1 MIYSYQDQGVGAFF
15 ALSTDYTN
23 EQEQFQQQP
32 NLISIH
38 WNRGDK
44 PISLNVDGV
53 DLELQPH
60 QITTTTFLQHLDVKQ
75 SQPDLATFTFN
86 REFYCINDHDHE
98 TSCNGVI
105 FFGNL
110 QPPITTISPEEQIK
124 FNMLHEVFLEECKT
138 RDTIQGEMLRIL
150 LKRLIIKI
158 TRLANDQSPHPNLP
172 EGQRDTIRKFNVLVD
187 IHYKE
192 KRSVQDYADLLFK
205 SPKTLSNLFAK
216 YQQESPLQII
226 HERIVLE
233 VKRQLLYTSKSTKEI
248 AHELGF
254 NDVGSLHRLFKRL
267 VGQTPQQFKGKN
279 QELTDQER

>member
-1 MIYSYQDQGVGAFF
+1 MVYSYQEKDVGAFF

-23 EQEQFQQQP
+23 EREQFQHQP
-32 NLISIH
+32 SLISIH
-38 WNRGDK
+38 WNKGAQ
-44 PISLNVDGV
+44 PVSLNVDGI
-53 DLELQPH
+53 DFQLQPH
-60 QITTTTFLQHLDVKQ
+60 EITTTTFLQHLDFPH
-75 SQPDLATFTFN
+75 SSSHLATFTFN

-105 FFGNL
+105 FFGNQ
-110 QPPITTISPEEQIK
+110 QPPITTISQEEQKK
-124 FNMLHEVFLEECKT
+124 FDMLYDVFLEECRT
-138 RDTIQGEMLRIL
+138 QDTIQGEMLRIL

-158 TRLANDQSPHPNLP
+158 TRLTKDQSPYPDLP

-192 KRSVQDYADLLFK
+192 KRSVQDYADLLFR

-216 YQQESPLQII
+216 YQQKSPLQII

-233 VKRQLLYTSKSTKEI
+233 AKRQLLYTSKSTKEI

-254 NDVGSLHRLFKRL
+254 NDVGSLHRLFKRV
-267 VGQTPQQFKGKN
+267 VGQTPQQFKSTQN
-279 QELTDQER
+279 

>member
-1 MIYSYQDQGVGAFF
+1 MIYSYQDKGVGAFF
-15 ALSTDYTN
+15 ALSTDYTS
-23 EQEQFQQQP
+23 EHEQFRQQP

-38 WNRGDK
+38 WNRSNK

-53 DLELQPH
+53 ILQLQPH
-60 QITTTTFLQHLDVKQ
+60 QITTTTFLQHLTFDQ

-110 QPPITTISPEEQIK
+110 QPPITSISSEEQIK

-138 RDTIQGEMLRIL
+138 RDRIQGEMLRIL

-158 TRLANDQSPHPNLP
+158 TRLTNDQSAYPDLP

-187 IHYKE
+187 MHYKE
-192 KRSVQDYADLLFK
+192 KRYVQDYADLLFK

-216 YQQESPLQII
+216 YEQRSPLQVI

-233 VKRQLLYTSKSTKEI
+233 AKRQLLYTSKGTKEI

-254 NDVGSLHRLFKRL
+254 NDMGSLHRLFKRV

-279 QELTDQER
+279 QVLTD

>member
-1 MIYSYQDQGVGAFF
+1 MIYSYQDKGVGAFF
-15 ALSTDYTN
+15 AMSTDYTH
-23 EQEQFQQQP
+23 EYKQFQQQP

-38 WNRGDK
+38 WNRSDE
-44 PISLNVDGV
+44 PIFLNVDGV
-53 DLELQPH
+53 DLQLQPQ
-60 QITTTTFLQHLDVKQ
+60 QITTTTYLQHLTFH
-75 SQPDLATFTFN
+75 QPLPNLATFTFN

-110 QPPITTISPEEQIK
+110 QPPITSISQEEQIK

-158 TRLANDQSPHPNLP
+158 TRLTNDQSAYPDLP

-187 IHYKE
+187 MHYKE
-192 KRSVQDYADLLFK
+192 KRYVQDYADLLFK

-216 YQQESPLQII
+216 YDQKSPLQII

-254 NDVGSLHRLFKRL
+254 NDVGSLHRLFKRV
-267 VGQTPQQFKGKN
+267 VGQTPQQFKSSQN
-279 QELTDQER
+279 Q

>member
-1 MIYSYQDQGVGAFF
+1 MVYSYQEQDIGAFF
-15 ALSTDYTN
+15 ALSTDYNN
-23 EQEQFQQQP
+23 EYENFLHQP

-38 WNRGDK
+38 WNQGGE
-44 PISLNVDGV
+44 PISLNVDGI
-53 DLELQPH
+53 DFQLQPH
-60 QITTTTFLQHLDVKQ
+60 QITTTTYLQHLTLPHSLSGLV
-75 SQPDLATFTFN
+75 TFTFN

-98 TSCNGVI
+98 TSCNGII
-105 FFGNL
+105 FFGNQL
-110 QPPITTISPEEQIK
+110 PPFATIDPEEQKK
-124 FNMLHEVFLEECKT
+124 FDMLYEVFLEECKT

-158 TRLANDQSPHPNLP
+158 TRLTKDQSLHPNLP

-216 YQQESPLQII
+216 YQQKSPLQVI
-226 HERIVLE
+226 HERIILE
-233 VKRQLLYTSKSTKEI
+233 AKRQLIYTDKSTKAI

-254 NDVGSLHRLFKRL
+254 NDVGSLHRLFKRV
-267 VGQTPQQFKGKN
+267 VGQTPQQFKGSQN
-279 QELTDQER
+279 